1 MVDPVSD
8 MLIRIKNA
16 QRAGHMSVRL
26 PYSKFKHEIA
36 KALERAGYVGEIERR
51 GKRVKKTLVIQLRYA
66 KDQPAVTDVKLLSKP
81 SQKLYTS
88 YRELRASRTG
98 GAIIL
103 STPKGVMSRA
113 EARKEKVG
121 GQLIAEVW

>member
-16 QRAGHMSVRL
+16 QRAGHDAVRL

-51 GKRVKKTLVIQLRYA
+51 GKRVKKTLVIQLRYTLE
-66 KDQPAVTDVKLLSKP
+66 QPAVNDVKLLSKP

-88 YRELRASRTG
+88 YRDLRPSKTG

-103 STPKGVMSRA
+103 STPKGVMSRQ